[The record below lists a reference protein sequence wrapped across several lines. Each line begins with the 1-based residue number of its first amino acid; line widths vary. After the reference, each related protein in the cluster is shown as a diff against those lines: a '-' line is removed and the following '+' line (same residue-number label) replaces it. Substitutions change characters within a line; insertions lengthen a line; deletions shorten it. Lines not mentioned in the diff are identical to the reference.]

1 MNSNESIV
9 VIPARLESKRLPGK
23 ILADIEGKTMIQRV
37 IESCLDAKLP
47 QRVVLCTDN
56 QKIADEVKRLNIEI
70 FFTKQDCD
78 SGSERISSVLHKI
91 IPKNNLSNILII
103 NVQGDQPFLDSNIL
117 DLMCNEFHKKN
128 PKPDVLTPIYKL
140 SPNKIHDPNVVKT
153 LVGHDKKALY
163 FSRSALPYVRGV
175 DKEEWY
181 KYYPYWGHVGI
192 YGYRG
197 DVLAKWSKLKNSK
210 LSEMESL
217 EQLKLIE
224 SGYKIGTFEVQGESL
239 SVDTYEHLREARLI
253 AKKKK

>member
-175 DKEEWY
+175 DKEELT
-181 KYYPYWGHVGI
+181 
-192 YGYRG
+192 RG
-197 DVLAKWSKLKNSK
+197 MVLAKPGSIT
-210 LSEMESL
+210 MVATR
-217 EQLKLIE
+217 Q
-224 SGYKIGTFEVQGESL
+224 F
-239 SVDTYEHLREARLI
+239 
-253 AKKKK
+253 

>member
-117 DLMCNEFHKKN
+117 DLMCNEFHKKD